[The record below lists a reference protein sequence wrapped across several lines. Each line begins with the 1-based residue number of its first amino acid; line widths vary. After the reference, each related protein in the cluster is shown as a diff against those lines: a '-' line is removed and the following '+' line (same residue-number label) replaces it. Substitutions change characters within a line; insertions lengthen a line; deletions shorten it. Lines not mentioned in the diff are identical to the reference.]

1 MSVIFGIVGSVY
13 SILDD
18 INEEED
24 FAIEEIRYCDCFFD
38 EFQYFIRKNN
48 FRIGFTEVLNEF
60 CHIPKNFRMELF
72 LMYYSKLSIFCCL
85 ACVDFITNSV
95 LSRMKSTGN
104 IAVCIIDSSY

>member
-1 MSVIFGIVGSVY
+1 MSVIFGNVGSVY

-72 LMYYSKLSIFCCL
+72 LMYYSKFFVVWPVSI
-85 ACVDFITNSV
+85 FITNSV